1 MPRPGKKYEFKPD
14 APRREL
20 LSRLIPTA
28 QQQKALL
35 KWTLFAGLLL
45 VLLLVQDV
53 VLSRFP
59 IFGVTPDL
67 AGAAILLI
75 SVCLGGETG
84 CVFTL
89 ISASIYVFS
98 GSAPGYYT
106 MPLLTILGTLAA
118 IFRQAYLR
126 KDFGAEI
133 LCAAVALMG
142 YELIVFV
149 INLFLERTHLNRFGI
164 FCLAGALSCAAVPI
178 LYPIIRSIGKIGGET
193 WKE

>member
-14 APRREL
+14 TPRREL

-35 KWTLFAGLLL
+35 KWTLFAVLLL
-45 VLLLVQDV
+45 VLLLAQDV

-67 AGAAILLI
+67 VGAAILLI

-84 CVFTL
+84 CLFAL
-89 ISASIYVFS
+89 ISASLYVFS

-106 MPLLTILGTLAA
+106 MTLLPILGTVAA

-133 LCAAVALMG
+133 LCAAVSMMS
-142 YELIVFV
+142 Y
-149 INLFLERTHLNRFGI
+149 
-164 FCLAGALSCAAVPI
+164 
-178 LYPIIRSIGKIGGET
+178 
-193 WKE
+193 